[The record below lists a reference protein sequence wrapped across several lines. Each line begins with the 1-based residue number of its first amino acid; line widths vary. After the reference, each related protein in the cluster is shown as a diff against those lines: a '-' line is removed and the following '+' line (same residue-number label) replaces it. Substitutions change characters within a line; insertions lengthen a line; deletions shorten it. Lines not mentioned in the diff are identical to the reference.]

1 MKIVKTF
8 LADGVASQQGKG
20 IIVNL
25 GIHSAHGASYPVTI
39 ENLAII
45 ILLDLEEEDLNN
57 TYLYEVTRLAPS
69 SESVLLHKGK
79 FKLTNDMYENY
90 RDALS
95 TCFIIATNLGPQSFN
110 ELGIWTFTTGIKRK
124 DNIDDDPA
132 YPEVY
137 TIDAC
142 TPFETRLKVT
152 LRPVIE
158 RPKLVLP
165 DSFSKN

>member
-1 MKIVKTF
+1 MMKIVKTF
-8 LADGVASQQGKG
+8 LADGIASQQGKG

-25 GIHSAHGASYPVTI
+25 GIHSAYGASYPVTI

-79 FKLTNDMYENY
+79 FKLTNDMYEDY
-90 RDALS
+90 RD
-95 TCFIIATNLGPQSFN
+95 TFIVATNLGPQSFN

-124 DNIDDDPA
+124 DNTDDDPA
-132 YPEVY
+132 YPMY
-137 TIDAC
+137 SSLDAC
-142 TPFETRLKVT
+142 TLFETRLKVT